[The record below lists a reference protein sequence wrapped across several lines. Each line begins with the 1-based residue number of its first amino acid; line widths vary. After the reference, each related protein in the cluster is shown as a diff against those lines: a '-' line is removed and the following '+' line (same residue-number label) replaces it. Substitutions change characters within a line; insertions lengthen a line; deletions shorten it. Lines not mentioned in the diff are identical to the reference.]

1 MYRGIGIEFLGGRCG
16 LYWNEMSD
24 NLAKHGAMKN
34 TSETSYSNLLLSSH
48 EIISV
53 LEKIVYKQNEEK
65 LICDT
70 SFFEVFW
77 QE

>member
-1 MYRGIGIEFLGGRCG
+1 MSFGGVQSRCG
-16 LYWNEMSD
+16 LHWNEMSD

-53 LEKIVYKQNEEK
+53 LEKIVYKQIEK
-65 LICDT
+65 SKFAIP
-70 SFFEVFW
+70 SF
-77 QE
+77 